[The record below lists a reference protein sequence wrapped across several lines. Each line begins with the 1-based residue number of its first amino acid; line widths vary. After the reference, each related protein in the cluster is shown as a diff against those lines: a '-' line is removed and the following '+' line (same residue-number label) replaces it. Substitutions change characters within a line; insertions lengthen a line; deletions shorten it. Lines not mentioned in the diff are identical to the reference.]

1 MKPASFEFI
10 SERWIDDVGL
20 LQRSRAGIC
29 PYQKFPQLWHPQG
42 GLPKGLRVPR
52 PRLLRR
58 SYEEC
63 FYDLLAS
70 ANRSARWKQSNLG
83 F

>member
-42 GLPKGLRVPR
+42 GLSKGPRPR

-63 FYDLLAS
+63 FCDLLAS

-83 F
+83 Y